1 MLANTK
7 YWAKVYVSKMILVT
21 ASEESSMS
29 HPIDE
34 HTEILDLRHLLGDST
49 LEKEVKLVLTHDVS
63 VLIWILFS
71 LSNSV
76 SVMV

>member
-21 ASEESSMS
+21 AFEESTMS
-29 HPIDE
+29 RPVEE

-49 LEKEVKLVLTHDVS
+49 LEKEVKLGLTHDVS
-63 VLIWILFS
+63 VLIWMLFFP
-71 LSNSV
+71 SNSV

>member
-21 ASEESSMS
+21 AFEESTMS

-34 HTEILDLRHLLGDST
+34 YTKILDLRHLLGDST
-49 LEKEVKLVLTHDVS
+49 LEKEVKLVLTHDIS
-63 VLIWILFS
+63 VLIWMLFS
-71 LSNSV
+71 LSSSV
-76 SVMV
+76 SVMI